1 MCICFI
7 KYNGMP
13 NEICKTHIFG
23 SLDQS
28 SMFIPNPTKL
38 PLVFKEKVAKELVFF
53 PLLLSFI
60 LPLLSPHSLPRIL
73 V

>member
-1 MCICFI
+1 
-7 KYNGMP
+7 
-13 NEICKTHIFG
+13 
-23 SLDQS
+23 
-28 SMFIPNPTKL
+28 
-38 PLVFKEKVAKELVFF
+38 LVFKEKVAKELVFF